1 MSKKVCVLLCTYN
14 RKKCLEKV
22 LNALS
27 NQTHQITGIVV
38 VDNHST
44 DGTFSHLNA
53 LGLNLNEKINEV
65 QITNFN
71 NIKFYY
77 YLNEKNEGGAGG
89 FKKAFEI
96 GLKYDYD
103 YYWVMDDDVLP
114 EANCLEILLEGMDEN
129 HKVCIP
135 NRTCENFKDNAV
147 IKMNF
152 DNFFKRVE
160 DKQVISDFS
169 GKEKIEVVDFAF
181 EGPLFDS
188 EILREVGLPDDNY
201 FLLFDDSD
209 YAYRCTKITKIH
221 FMVHAKLNRQLP
233 LPNTSEPVY
242 WKQYY
247 MLRNSFVFDMKY
259 GKNYIFKRL
268 RPMYFCLFSY
278 LRAISKCSFPRIRY
292 TKKAYHDARHNL
304 LGKQVEPGEKF
315 GRK

>member
-1 MSKKVCVLLCTYN
+1 MIQVATIIVTFN
-14 RKKCLEKV
+14 RKELLIQCIEAIYSQKFRPTIIYIID
-22 LNALS
+22 
-27 NQTHQITGIVV
+27 NQ
-38 VDNHST
+38 ST
-44 DGTFSHLNA
+44 DGTYEFLK
-53 LGLNLNEKINEV
+53 EKGILTDE
-65 QITNFN
+65 QIYNDISLKYIQLPVN
-71 NIKFYY
+71 GGGSMGFY
-77 YLNEKNEGGAGG
+77 K
-89 FKKAFEI
+89 
-96 GLKYDYD
+96 GLKQAYQDGPYD

-114 EANCLEILLEGMDEN
+114 EVNCLEILLEGMDEN

-160 DKQVISDFS
+160 DKQVISDFT

-181 EGPLFDS
+181 EGPLFNS
-188 EILREVGLPDDNY
+188 EILSEIGLPDDKY

-209 YAYRCTKITKIH
+209 YAYRCTKITKIY
-221 FMVHAKLNRQLP
+221 FMVNAKLNRQLP
-233 LPNTSEPVY
+233 LPNISEPIY

-259 GKNYIFKRL
+259 GKNFIFKRL

-278 LRAISKCSFPRIRY
+278 LRAISKWSLPRIRY

-304 LGKQVEPGEKF
+304 LGKQVKPGEKF
-315 GRK
+315 DGK